1 MNISMNSEIC
11 PPKTRAIAE
20 EEGKK
25 KKKKGEK
32 NANAKRNKCWI
43 QTNTKS
49 PVGWGMEKLEDIRD
63 FSFPY
68 LSLVEGWKSGV
79 RKTSLFA

>member
-25 KKKKGEK
+25 KKKKKERK
-32 NANAKRNKCWI
+32 MQMQNA
-43 QTNTKS
+43 TN
-49 PVGWGMEKLEDIRD
+49 VGSKQILRVQ
-63 FSFPY
+63 
-68 LSLVEGWKSGV
+68 LVGGWKSW
-79 RKTSLFA
+79 RI